1 MAYMHIRINGVV
13 SDTDPTTRAPRIRVM
28 AEEVEPRKM
37 TINLKNADAQ
47 TIMQFEH
54 LTGKVAM
61 VPLREGMMNGQTFFS
76 LLQDP
81 IIELPSVPA
90 KNESPKPSA
99 VPVNPNVQTAVH
111 PVPAKTA

>member
-1 MAYMHIRINGVV
+1 MAYMHIKINGVV
-13 SDTDPTTRAPRIRVM
+13 TDTDPTTRAQRIRVM
-28 AEEVEPRKM
+28 AEEVEPRKL
-37 TINLKNADAQ
+37 TINLKNADAK

-61 VPLREGMMNGQTFFS
+61 VPLREGMMNGQSFFS

-90 KNESPKPSA
+90 ASA
-99 VPVNPNVQTAVH
+99 EPVK
-111 PVPAKTA
+111 PVPLMGKTG